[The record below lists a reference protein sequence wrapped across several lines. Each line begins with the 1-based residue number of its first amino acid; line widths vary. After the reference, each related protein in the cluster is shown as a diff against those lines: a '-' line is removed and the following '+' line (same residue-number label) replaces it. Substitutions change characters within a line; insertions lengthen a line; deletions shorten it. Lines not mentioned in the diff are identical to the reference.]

1 VVPATGADRQ
11 GGELIV
17 DTSYLSLEGKVAL
30 VTGGSRGIGKAIALT
45 FADAGADVIVSSRK
59 QEALDPVAAE
69 IVSMGRRGL
78 AVAAHNRKPDEL
90 RALMDKVKNEF
101 GRLDILVNN
110 AATNPVMAPL
120 VDIEERTFDVIMN
133 TNLKGY
139 FLLSQMAARMMI
151 EQGDGGNI
159 INISSV
165 GGVSPDPGLSVY
177 CISKA
182 AINMLTKSLAVELG
196 AHDIRVNALAP
207 GVVRTHFSQVLWTN
221 DELMAQEMS
230 HTPLQRI
237 AEPEEV
243 ARMAL
248 AVVSSAAI
256 YMTGQVI
263 VMDGG
268 SSL

>member
-1 VVPATGADRQ
+1 MDV
-11 GGELIV
+11 
-17 DTSYLSLEGKVAL
+17 SYLSLKGKVAL
-30 VTGGSRGIGKAIALT
+30 VTGGSRGIGKALALA
-45 FADAGADVIVSSRK
+45 FAGAGADVAISSRK
-59 QEALDPVAAE
+59 QEALDAVAIEIEALGRRALPVAAH
-69 IVSMGRRGL
+69 G
-78 AVAAHNRKPDEL
+78 RKPEEL
-90 RALMDKVKNEF
+90 RALIERVKAEF

-120 VDIEERTFDVIMN
+120 VDIEERTFDAIMN

-151 EQGDGGNI
+151 EQGQGGNI
-159 INISSV
+159 VNISSV
-165 GGVSPDPGLSVY
+165 GGVSPDAGLGVY

-182 AINMLTKSLAVELG
+182 AINMLTKALAVELG
-196 AHDIRVNALAP
+196 GYNIRVNAIAP
-207 GVVRTHFSQVLWTN
+207 GVVKTRFSQALWT
-221 DELMAQEMS
+221 DEELMAQEMS

-248 AVVSSAAI
+248 TIVSDAAL
-256 YMTGQVI
+256 YMTGQII